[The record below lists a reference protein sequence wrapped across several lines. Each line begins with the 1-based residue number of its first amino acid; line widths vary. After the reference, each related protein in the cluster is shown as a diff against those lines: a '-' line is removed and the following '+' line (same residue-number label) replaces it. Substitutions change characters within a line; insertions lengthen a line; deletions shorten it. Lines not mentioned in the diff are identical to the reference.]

1 MFTSSSSETL
11 EYQNGFGNEF
21 SSEALPCALPIGK
34 NSPQKPPLG
43 LYGELFSGTAFTVP
57 RSESRRTWL
66 YRIKPSATHPQ
77 YQRLSHQITGQTLGQ
92 VTPNRLRWDP
102 LELPAS
108 LTDFIDGLVLFAA
121 TAAAEQVSGISIY
134 LYAANASMDRAF
146 FNADGEWLVVPQQ
159 GRLRIITELGVLE
172 VEPQEIAVLP
182 RGLKF
187 SVQLLDEAARGYV
200 CENHGCAL
208 RLPELGPIG
217 SNGLANPRDF
227 QTPVAR
233 FEDSDQPMLLV
244 QKFLG
249 ELWVTQLDH
258 SPFDVVAWH
267 GNNVPYKYDLRR
279 FNTIGTISFDHPD
292 PSIFTVL
299 TAPGVVTG
307 QANVDFV
314 IFPPRWMVAENT
326 FRPPWFHRN
335 LMNEFMGLIEGAY
348 DAKAEGF
355 MPGGVSLHNC
365 MSAHGPDNATTQN
378 AIAVD
383 LAPHRID
390 QTMAFMFE
398 AGTVLRPSRHALQS
412 PQLQAD
418 YDDCWSGMA
427 KMFSSK
433 SSEEGSDTKAMNPL
447 TPPLLTI
454 ERYLESVKREG

>member
-1 MFTSSSSETL
+1 MFTSSAPKTL
-11 EYQNGFGNEF
+11 EYLNGFGNEY
-21 SSEALPCALPIGK
+21 SSEALPGALPIGQ
-34 NSPQKPPLG
+34 NSPQKHPLG
-43 LYGELFSGTAFTVP
+43 LYAELFSGTAFTVP

-77 YQRLSHQITGQTLGQ
+77 YQRLPRQLAGQALGP

-108 LTDFIDGLVLFAA
+108 STDFIDGLVLFAA
-121 TAAAEQVSGISIY
+121 TAAAEQVCGISIY
-134 LYAANASMDRAF
+134 LYAANASMERAF

-159 GRLRIITELGVLE
+159 GRLRIVTELGVLE
-172 VEPQEIAVLP
+172 IEPQEIVVLP

-187 SVQLLDEAARGYV
+187 SVQLLDETALGYI
-200 CENHGCAL
+200 CENHGSAL
-208 RLPELGPIG
+208 RLPDLGPIG

-227 QTPVAR
+227 QTPVAS
-233 FEDSDQPMLLV
+233 FEDNDQPMALV

-249 ELWVTQLDH
+249 ELWATRLDH

-279 FNTIGTISFDHPD
+279 FNTIGTVSFDHPD

-299 TAPGVVTG
+299 TAPGAVTG

-335 LMNEFMGLIEGAY
+335 LMNEFMGLIDGAY

-355 MPGGVSLHNC
+355 VPGGVSLHNC
-365 MSAHGPDNATTQN
+365 MSAHGPDNLTTQN
-378 AIAVD
+378 AISVD
-383 LAPHRID
+383 LQPHRIG

-398 AGTVLRPSRHALQS
+398 TGSVLRPSRHALQS
-412 PQLQAD
+412 SQLQLD
-418 YDDCWSGMA
+418 YDDCWSGME
-427 KMFSSK
+427 KMFSST
-433 SSEEGSDTKAMNPL
+433 SAGTEQGS
-447 TPPLLTI
+447 
-454 ERYLESVKREG
+454 